1 MEQTITA
8 PDGAD
13 VEFIATLLANAG
25 RLVQE
30 LAGAALTGTEA
41 DLALLQRTLDS
52 GSLQRDA
59 TPPLQA
65 LGIAFGALFSTL
77 NPEYD
82 WCMVED
88 EYGRDPAIRYRDTT
102 LLLFPLTMLS
112 KRIEEDGHVD
122 VAGLYHGLREQLD
135 DIIGEHYADA

>member
-1 MEQTITA
+1 MEQTVTV
-8 PDGAD
+8 PDDAD
-13 VEFIATLLANAG
+13 VEYIARLLASAG

-30 LAGAALTGTEA
+30 LTGRELTGTRA
-41 DLALLQRTLDS
+41 DLALLQRTLDG

-77 NPEYD
+77 NPDYD

-88 EYGRDPAIRYRDTT
+88 EYGRDPALRYRDTS
-102 LLLFPLTMLS
+102 LLLFPLTLLS
-112 KRIEEDGHVD
+112 KRIEDDGHVD
-122 VAGLYHGLREQLD
+122 VAGLYHGLLEQLD
-135 DIIGEHYADA
+135 DIIRKHYADA